1 MSDFKIK
8 SSEET
13 YAQKFLS
20 YFSFSNSTEKSSLPP
35 IVPPFPYSYHIET
48 LNLGIT
54 GPFSAITGT
63 VYATR
68 INRQVT
74 LSFPQLSITGNNV
87 SSVINFPP
95 LSSEYTP
102 LTTGTN
108 PFPVNII
115 QGGTVCPGQ
124 LNIVGSNMTIG
135 SGITCSAYTGS
146 SLLQGYQAFNITYI
160 D

>member
-1 MSDFKIK
+1 MTDFKIK
-8 SSEET
+8 TDET
-13 YAQKFLS
+13 YWEKISS
-20 YFSFSNSTEKSSLPP
+20 YFSSSVSLEKSDNLPP
-35 IVPPFPYSYHIET
+35 IVPPFPYSYHIQT
-48 LNLGIT
+48 LNPIMT
-54 GPFSAITGT
+54 GPFSALTGT

-68 INRQVT
+68 INRLVT
-74 LSFPQLSITGNNV
+74 LSFPQLSITGNSV

-108 PFPVNII
+108 SYPVNII
-115 QGGTVCPGQ
+115 QGGVVCPGQ
-124 LNIVGSNMTIG
+124 VNIIGSNMTIG

-146 SLLQGYQAFNITYI
+146 SSLQGYQAFNITYI